1 MFKWIKKCINKAVEF
16 DKNSSI
22 IYKEEELTVD
32 VAKANYQ
39 KYCDDLKKERSDYI
53 KSLCS
58 EIKIKSR
65 NGAKFIETVSLL
77 KDFMTYDYM
86 INELKPYFES
96 RGFKVTEEDNN
107 TGVITSWLRISWE
120 D

>member
-1 MFKWIKKCINKAVEF
+1 MFKWLKKCISSAIEF
-16 DKNSSI
+16 DKVSSI
-22 IYKEEELTVD
+22 TYENEEFTVD

-39 KYCDDLKKERSDYI
+39 KYCDDLQKERCDYV
-53 KSLCS
+53 KSLCK

-65 NGAKFIETVSLL
+65 NGGRFIDTVSLL

-96 RGFKVTEEDNN
+96 RGFKVTEESNRS
-107 TGVITSWLRISWE
+107 GVLTSWLRISWE